1 MEGSKI
7 AVILP
12 TYNWYLLF
20 GFKAVK
26 GLSSIER
33 GGKGFG
39 STCSNECKGS
49 YVGNTVGFG
58 GAGRGNRGAP
68 RKWNYDRVYALQDE
82 RGWGCDRIGRELGIP
97 SSTVSCILHRRRK
110 NVQPNSYSTCL

>member
-1 MEGSKI
+1 LAQQEVELKCEVCGKI
-7 AVILP
+7 FYRKPYGIRSVSP
-12 TYNWYLLF
+12 GRF
-20 GFKAVK
+20 
-26 GLSSIER
+26 
-33 GGKGFG
+33 
-39 STCSNECKGS
+39 CSNECKGS

-110 NVQPNSYSTCL
+110 NVQPNSYSTCP

>member
-1 MEGSKI
+1 MGGSKI

-26 GLSSIER
+26 ELSSIER

-39 STCSNECKGS
+39 STGS
-49 YVGNTVGFG
+49 
-58 GAGRGNRGAP
+58 
-68 RKWNYDRVYALQDE
+68 
-82 RGWGCDRIGRELGIP
+82 
-97 SSTVSCILHRRRK
+97 
-110 NVQPNSYSTCL
+110 